1 MQQFLIPVLFV
12 VVWSTGFIIARAAA
26 PHADLQL
33 FLFLR
38 FLASALILGI
48 VAAVS
53 HAPWP
58 CGRQRVA
65 HLLLGALM
73 LGVYV
78 TCSYWAVA
86 QGLPA
91 GIMSLLGALQ
101 PLCTALILVIFVRQR
116 LQARTWA
123 GLAVGLGGVA
133 LVLAPKLAAGSAA
146 PLKWATVAAALI
158 SILAVTIGTLSQ
170 RRLSSTNIWSA
181 ASTQNCGA
189 AITALVAMLSIG
201 HAHWDGTPSLWAALA
216 WAVIGTSVLASTLLV
231 WMVRHGEA
239 TKVTALMLLVPPLAA
254 IQAYFLFHET
264 LSPMQ
269 LIGFALAL
277 GGVVL
282 ARSGGA
288 AATAVK

>member
-1 MQQFLIPVLFV
+1 VQQFLIPLLFI

-38 FLASALILGI
+38 FLASAVILGI
-48 VAAVS
+48 VAAAS
-53 HAPWP
+53 KAAWP
-58 CGRQRVA
+58 SGRQWAA
-65 HLLLGALM
+65 HVMVGALM
-73 LGVYV
+73 LGVYL
-78 TCSYWAVA
+78 TCSYWAVS

-101 PLCTALILVIFVRQR
+101 PLCTALILVTFAHQR

-123 GLAVGLGGVA
+123 GLGVGLGGVA
-133 LVLAPKLAAGSAA
+133 LVLAPKLAAGAA
-146 PLKWATVAAALI
+146 GALTWTTVAAALV
-158 SILAVTIGTLSQ
+158 SVLAVTTGTLMQ
-170 RRLSSTNIWSA
+170 KRLSSTSIWSA
-181 ASTQNCGA
+181 ASAQNFGA
-189 AITALVAMLSIG
+189 AIIALIAMWSIG
-201 HAHWDGTPSLWAALA
+201 NAHWDGSTSLWAALL

-254 IQAYFLFHET
+254 LQAYFLFRET

-277 GGVVL
+277 GGVLL
-282 ARSGGA
+282 ARSGG
-288 AATAVK
+288 

>member
-1 MQQFLIPVLFV
+1 MQQFLIPLLFV

-38 FLASALILGI
+38 FLASAVILGI
-48 VAAVS
+48 VAAAS
-53 HAPWP
+53 KAAWP
-58 CGRQRVA
+58 SGRQWAA
-65 HLLLGALM
+65 HVMVGALM
-73 LGVYV
+73 LGVYL
-78 TCSYWAVA
+78 TCSYWAVS

-101 PLCTALILVIFVRQR
+101 PLCTALILVTFAHQR

-123 GLAVGLGGVA
+123 GLGVGLGGVA
-133 LVLAPKLAAGSAA
+133 LVLAPKLAAGAA
-146 PLKWATVAAALI
+146 GALTWTTVAAALV
-158 SILAVTIGTLSQ
+158 SVLAVTTGTLMQ
-170 RRLSSTNIWSA
+170 KRLSSTSIWSA
-181 ASTQNCGA
+181 ASAQNFGA
-189 AITALVAMLSIG
+189 AIVALIAMWSIG
-201 HAHWDGTPSLWAALA
+201 NAHWDGSISLWAALL

-254 IQAYFLFHET
+254 LQAYFLFRET

-277 GGVVL
+277 GGVLL
-282 ARSGGA
+282 ARSGG
-288 AATAVK
+288 

>member
-1 MQQFLIPVLFV
+1 VQQFLIPVLFV

-58 CGRQRVA
+58 YGRQRVA

-73 LGVYV
+73 LGVYL

-146 PLKWATVAAALI
+146 SLKWATVAAALI
-158 SILAVTIGTLSQ
+158 SILAVTIGTLTQ

-181 ASTQNCGA
+181 SSMQNCGA
-189 AITALVAMLSIG
+189 AITALAAMLSIG
-201 HAHWDGTPSLWAALA
+201 HAHWDG

-254 IQAYFLFHET
+254 IQAYFLFNET

-282 ARSGGA
+282 TRSGGA